1 MAPLGG
7 TARHSSIGLSGGT
20 RVRKAIRF
28 VCLNFP
34 EGAGLELGAD
44 NAKRAIVYGF
54 LNVWVVFDI
63 CVILGWISYSRQ
75 IGVDDLLPWTL
86 EGLLTSPAGMYGATV
101 FGTHE
106 TREGIF
112 QSAPSRS

>member
-7 TARHSSIGLSGGT
+7 TAGHSSIGLSGGT

-44 NAKRAIVYGF
+44 TRKTCDSLRF
-54 LNVWVVFDI
+54 LK
-63 CVILGWISYSRQ
+63 CMG
-75 IGVDDLLPWTL
+75 
-86 EGLLTSPAGMYGATV
+86 
-101 FGTHE
+101 
-106 TREGIF
+106 GI
-112 QSAPSRS
+112 